1 MVGSLVVFRSLDAAL
16 APVGQLRGYL
26 IMVGLGG
33 TVVALT
39 FSLVLTRS
47 VTRPVGRL
55 LTETERLGAGDLD
68 RPIEPMNDDE
78 IGMLASGFER
88 MRVSLREA
96 RAELIRGERLS
107 AVGQA
112 ASALVHDF
120 AQPVTLISAHTE
132 LLALGEGDEAEQQQE
147 VAGIRDALR
156 RLQGMMREVLEF
168 ARGEVRIEATEIS
181 VQGLL
186 EAVGAAIPARPA
198 AAAVQLGISGEVD
211 VLALSTADERGLN
224 RNFHGDGPFS
234 ALRMRLF
241 GQHWVTERIGVFTEL
256 LFDIE
261 SDPRIYGAYVVVNEL
276 AGQSW
281 LNARLGLAPSPLG
294 NFGLRDTYFTANPL
308 IGVPLHWQHRTT
320 LDGSGLARNEDL
332 IRRREQN
339 VIGFPILYVACW
351 SIQWELLGYAGPF
364 EYSVAL
370 TSGSPSNPSAA
381 DEDGVAFLGRA
392 GLEPVPGIRFGVSA
406 AVAPYLGGRL
416 RDAQTMATS
425 YPGEPKD
432 YLQRTAG
439 YDLEISTGRW

>member
-1 MVGSLVVFRSLDAAL
+1 MTLRS
-16 APVGQLRGYL
+16 
-26 IMVGLGG
+26 
-33 TVVALT
+33 
-39 FSLVLTRS
+39 
-47 VTRPVGRL
+47 
-55 LTETERLGAGDLD
+55 GAGAIL
-68 RPIEPMNDDE
+68 
-78 IGMLASGFER
+78 
-88 MRVSLREA
+88 
-96 RAELIRGERLS
+96 
-107 AVGQA
+107 
-112 ASALVHDF
+112 LV
-120 AQPVTLISAHTE
+120 
-132 LLALGEGDEAEQQQE
+132 
-147 VAGIRDALR
+147 
-156 RLQGMMREVLEF
+156 
-168 ARGEVRIEATEIS
+168 
-181 VQGLL
+181 
-186 EAVGAAIPARPA
+186 AVGAAIPARPA

-241 GQHWVTERIGVFTEL
+241 DQHWVTERIGVFTEL

-381 DEDGVAFLGRA
+381 DEDGVAFLGPR
-392 GLEPVPGIRFGVSA
+392 GPGTGPRDPLRGVGC
-406 AVAPYLGGRL
+406 GGPI
-416 RDAQTMATS
+416 
-425 YPGEPKD
+425 PGRSPPRCAD
-432 YLQRTAG
+432 NGHQLPR
-439 YDLEISTGRW
+439 